1 MVFVHGLV
9 HGTCTLPGDCNCNAN
24 WGGATCSVGMFS
36 SLLFVHYCKHSVAVA
51 VQISSP
57 ARQTVLVVME
67 RHAVIQEQE
76 GITVHVLQAIMALTV
91 SMRPMSVY

>member
-1 MVFVHGLV
+1 
-9 HGTCTLPGDCNCNAN
+9 
-24 WGGATCSVGMFS
+24 MFS
-36 SLLFVHYCKHSVAVA
+36 FLLFVHYFKHFVA

-57 ARQTVLVVME
+57 AKQTVLVVME

-76 GITVHVLQAIMALTV
+76 GITVHVLQAIMALTA